1 MKRLLITAVTFCGI
15 LLGQATT
22 PAKAVTFD
30 VICTGTDSQTY
41 SPGLLITP
49 RTVTINLQE
58 KYGPCKSSDPTLI
71 SGSDAVTVT
80 LMASCLVHTP
90 SGLVDGLVSWN
101 NGKTSEVVGNFT
113 AVLSLSQEI
122 VVFSGTV
129 IAGEFKGDKVVA
141 TSTSDALNVLACL
154 APPGVTSSSGAEVLA
169 IIKP

>member
-15 LLGQATT
+15 LLGLATT

-49 RTVTINLQE
+49 RTVTINLQD
-58 KYGPCKSSDPTLI
+58 KVWAVQVVGPDPDLRI
-71 SGSDAVTVT
+71 GRCHRHAY
-80 LMASCLVHTP
+80 
-90 SGLVDGLVSWN
+90 GLVPGAYPIRSSRLVSWN